1 MTIKKIGAALAAVLC
16 GSAAFAVDPEGVPTW
31 FDAVNEKSIQSPAP
45 LLPVV
50 EAPKPPIVDEE
61 ERAEITI
68 GSDDIIAMMGDSI
81 TAEGNGWWGGRPNYP
96 SFVKEGL
103 KLLGVLPKGF
113 YGRGISGNRVEHMYA
128 RLENDVFKV
137 KATKM
142 TLLGGTNHAWHD
154 NKGELYVTFTNNYLK
169 TLEACKAKNVEVI
182 PFTITQIRGVPKER
196 IKKYNDFIRATA
208 KARGLDC
215 IDLEN
220 VLDAETRGKDTFD
233 GTHPNFDGR
242 KKIAWAI
249 LKALGVRD
257 ERYAVVKQLWDSMTP
272 RRPATPEE
280 LTTHLPDGRRVY
292 PLDVRKTC
300 TMPQLNFGITLV
312 VVPEES
318 YARNLARGGWAVRI
332 STGWNSLR
340 SIEIK
345 DGKIIAITDHTH
357 PSEPKT
363 ATQWTIDPAVYD
375 AKLMARAAA
384 GLDGTDDLGSPL
396 WIDLTKTDYSRHAYD
411 KLPTNRVSV
420 VSAGGSK
427 YQSHPTTALL
437 DDDKTMFCV
446 WDDGHVGKAGA
457 AAKSTDA
464 GRTWTRIDDKMPA
477 NYSKYHDAPVIY
489 RLVGPD
495 GKSRLWVFCGWTEDR
510 EKDESAMPRI
520 VSEDNGETWREVPRL
535 GAKFRCV
542 ISFNSIVQLKDG
554 SYLGI
559 YHRSPKACLDGRP
572 LELLASVTK
581 DGGFTWSDPVVI
593 AKDDRYAFC
602 EPCVFRGDND
612 ELCCLIR
619 ENNRTGRS
627 KMIFS
632 KDEGK
637 TWSAPQDAPLALLGD
652 RHAATRLADGR
663 IFVAF
668 RDVNGGSPTFAY
680 PVGWIGPYS
689 SIKDG
694 TGKGGYK
701 IKLESNIHKS
711 MYDCGYQSV
720 HQRKNGEI
728 IVTTYTVS
736 EYVAGSKPSIVS
748 VRFTPEEA
756 DRMIAARVASL
767 KDDAQALEEFKMN
780 KKITYLDHIVAPL
793 ADMEKYEYLH
803 PRLRLAF
810 DFLRQTD
817 LKNLAAGDYIIEEGM
832 GGGTRASV
840 RAMVQNMKLKPYQGE
855 TQHVEAH
862 KAFIDIQ
869 VPLTGPETFGLATLD
884 PENLPKSWKF
894 NPRGNM
900 WDAAGDIGFADVPC
914 RKVTVKPGEFALFMP
929 VAGAHAPCFSDDGER
944 EIKKVVIKVRMN

>member
-1 MTIKKIGAALAAVLC
+1 MMTKKIGGACAAVLC
-16 GSAAFAVDPEGVPTW
+16 WSAAFAVDPEGVPTW
-31 FDAVNEKSIQSPAP
+31 FDAVGDKSIQSPAP
-45 LLPVV
+45 LMPVV
-50 EAPKPPIVDEE
+50 PVPESPTVDAK
-61 ERAEITI
+61 ERGEIAI
-68 GSDDIIAMMGDSI
+68 GANDVIALMGDSI
-81 TAEGNGWWGGRPNYP
+81 TEEGGGWWGGRPSYP
-96 SFVKEGL
+96 TYVKEAL
-103 KLLGVLPKGF
+103 KLLGVVPKGF
-113 YGRGISGNRVEHMYA
+113 YVRGAGGHRLEHMYA
-128 RLENDVFKV
+128 RLEKDVFAV

-142 TLLGGTNHAWHD
+142 TLFGGTNHAWRD
-154 NKGELYVTFTNNYLK
+154 GNGELYVTFTNNYLK
-169 TLEACKAKNVEVI
+169 TLDACAAKNVEVI
-182 PFTITQIRGVPKER
+182 PFTITQIRGVPKDR

-208 KARGLDC
+208 KARGLKC

-220 VLDAETRGKDTFD
+220 VIDAETKDKHTFD

-242 KKIAWAI
+242 KAIAWAI
-249 LKALGVRD
+249 LKALGVRE
-257 ERYAVVKQLWDSMTP
+257 ERHGIIKQLWDSMTP
-272 RRPATPEE
+272 RRPKTQEE
-280 LTTHLPDGRRVY
+280 LTAHLPDGRRVY
-292 PLDVRKTC
+292 PLDALKAT
-300 TMPQLNFGITLV
+300 TMPQLNQGITLV
-312 VVPEES
+312 VVPESS
-318 YARNLARGGWAVRI
+318 YGRNLARGGWAVRI
-332 STGWNSLR
+332 STGGDSLR
-340 SIEIK
+340 AVDVK
-345 DGKIIAITDHTH
+345 DGKIIAIVDRVR
-357 PSEPKT
+357 EPKT
-363 ATQWTIDPAVYD
+363 ATQWTIDPKVYD
-375 AKLMARAAA
+375 AKLMARAKA
-384 GLDGTDDLGSPL
+384 GLDGVDDLGSPL
-396 WIDLTKTDYSRHAYD
+396 WIDLSKTDYSRHAYD

-420 VSAGGSK
+420 VSAGGTK

-446 WDDGHVGKAGA
+446 WDDGHAGKAGA
-457 AAKSTDA
+457 AAKSMDA

-489 RLVGPD
+489 RLTGPD
-495 GKSRLWVFCGWTEDR
+495 GKSRLWVFCGWTGDR

-520 VSEDNGETWREVPRL
+520 MSDDNGATWREMPRL

-542 ISFNSIVQLKDG
+542 ISFNSIVRLKDG

-572 LELLASVTK
+572 LELLSSVTK

-593 AKDDRYAFC
+593 ARDERYALC

-632 KDEGK
+632 KDEGR
-637 TWSAPQDAPLALLGD
+637 TWSGLQDAPLALLGD

-668 RDVNGGSPTFAY
+668 RDVNNSSPTYAY

-701 IKLESNIHKS
+701 IKLEGNIHKS

-728 IVTTYTVS
+728 IVTTYTVT
-736 EYVAGSKPSIVS
+736 EHVRGPKPSIVS

-756 DRMIAARVASL
+756 DHMIAARVASL
-767 KDDAQALEEFKMN
+767 KDDANALKELKMN
-780 KKITYLDHIVAPL
+780 KTITYPDHIVAPL
-793 ADMEKYEYLH
+793 SDMEKYEYIH

-810 DFLRQTD
+810 DFLREHD
-817 LKNLAAGDYIIEEGM
+817 LKGLAAGDYVIEEGM

-840 RAMVQNMKLKPYQGE
+840 RAMVQEMKLKPYEGE

-862 KAFIDIQ
+862 KAFVDIQ
-869 VPLTGPETFGLATLD
+869 VPVTGPETFGLATLD
-884 PENLPKSWKF
+884 PENMPKSWKY
-894 NPRGNM
+894 NSRGNM
-900 WDAAGDIGFADVPC
+900 WDAAVDIGFADVPC

-929 VAGAHAPCFSDDGER
+929 VAGGHAPCFSDDGAR
-944 EIKKVVIKVRMN
+944 EIKKIVIKVRMN